1 MAAVQAGLLES
12 GLNTSAQNQGHN
24 SLFQTSADKG
34 IASDPASQINWLLA
48 EMSRQGGPAVANADP
63 LNFFADRIE
72 RGGYPGS
79 NYNQFLSQAQD
90 LVGAGG
96 PLPASGGAPLHPG
109 LGPGNAL
116 PGVAPLGPVTP
127 AVGPGTAYPSQGGN
141 SGNILGGMAMDGIMA
156 ATSGLDALAPGAGA
170 AAKIGIQVANR
181 TIGYA
186 AQNAG
191 IAANAIG
198 EFFSVGDNPKGSIG
212 AGWFGKIAGG
222 LAGAGMALPNIAG
235 QKAPQQ
241 GQGNQQQQQPAGNTT
256 NNINVTS
263 REGASGQEHG
273 EQIAAETSR
282 MYAPA
287 GRQ

>member
-1 MAAVQAGLLES
+1 M
-12 GLNTSAQNQGHN
+12 
-24 SLFQTSADKG
+24 
-34 IASDPASQINWLLA
+34 
-48 EMSRQGGPAVANADP
+48 
-63 LNFFADRIE
+63 
-72 RGGYPGS
+72 YPGIGP
-79 NYNQFLSQAQD
+79 SQ
-90 LVGAGG
+90 
-96 PLPASGGAPLHPG
+96 
-109 LGPGNAL
+109 AL
-116 PGVAPLGPVTP
+116 PGISPLGQVTP
-127 AVGPGTAYPSQGGN
+127 AVGGGTAYPSQGGN
-141 SGNILGGMAMDGIMA
+141 SGSLLGGLPLDGIMA
-156 ATSGLDALAPGAGA
+156 ATSALDAFAPGSSA

-181 TIGYA
+181 SIGYA

-222 LAGAGMALPNIAG
+222 LAGAGAALPNIAG

-241 GQGNQQQQQPAGNTT
+241 QGNGQQQGGNT
-256 NNINVTS
+256 NNVNNTINVQA

-273 EQIAAETSR
+273 EQVAAETSR